1 MIMKVKIHGRLF
13 VFFHYEFLLT
23 RRILGAI
30 FVWKLSDDYKATK
43 RIKKAFRY
51 CFKGYTGQ

>member
-1 MIMKVKIHGRLF
+1 MKVKIHGRLF

-30 FVWKLSDDYKATK
+30 FVWKLFDDYKATK